1 MSDGTPAG
9 IAIAE
14 VLADA
19 GITHVFG
26 VPGGY
31 SIKVFDG
38 LRKVAD
44 RVNSVRAAHEHQASV
59 MADMYGRL
67 TGQPGVFTGQGPFA
81 ASSGGFGLMEG
92 YLSGTPIR
100 GWCSP

>member
-9 IAIAE
+9 IAVAE
-14 VLADA
+14 VLAGA

-38 LRKVAD
+38 PR
-44 RVNSVRAAHEHQASV
+44 RR
-59 MADMYGRL
+59 
-67 TGQPGVFTGQGPFA
+67 
-81 ASSGGFGLMEG
+81 
-92 YLSGTPIR
+92 
-100 GWCSP
+100 W